1 MQPHPTHVNI
11 QSVSP
16 APIAYAIEHHRDI
29 YHLPC
34 LHSYIST
41 IPHYIHHT
49 SEYRMTFKLKMTIHK
64 RPA

>member
-16 APIAYAIEHHRDI
+16 APIAYTIEHHRDI

-41 IPHYIHHT
+41 I
-49 SEYRMTFKLKMTIHK
+49 SQLSLKMV
-64 RPA
+64 